1 MRKNAR
7 QPSLAERLVR
17 FLFSAV
23 SVLALAAG
31 EFVLRNPALTGGA
44 AAFLVVLGFVSANAL
59 WYQPE
64 AHSSVFFRTRPD
76 LVFKPTPRA
85 VLPGTAATTAKE
97 PAAKPVQQAATAA
110 PTGSASVPPV
120 SAAPDALQMAAKV
133 TDDML
138 PALSPKADIDVARTQ
153 LRLSVLGIYKG
164 PVDGF
169 SGPQTRAALER
180 WHALQQKAAA
190 RQPDA
195 ATRIAAPDSGQDA
208 VAKVIRIAVPSARPQ
223 PQPATAV
230 RDDAP
235 RPKPELAS
243 YRKTESAAPAKQ
255 PAVADNVSPQDIVRV
270 QAGLKA
276 FGNDQVPVNGRQGKA
291 TEAAIRDFQR
301 LFNMPVTGRIDA
313 TLIAKM
319 REIGLIG

>member
-1 MRKNAR
+1 MPDTSIVAAFDFDGTISTTD
-7 QPSLAERLVR
+7 SLRVFVR
-17 FLFSAV
+17 DTIGTPRFVAGA
-23 SVLALAAG
+23 VLAATSTTFFGLGWAATMA
-31 EFVLRNPALTGGA
+31 VGA
-44 AAFLVVLGFVSANAL
+44 AVFWALSEILVGRL
-59 WYQPE
+59 
-64 AHSSVFFRTRPD
+64 
-76 LVFKPTPRA
+76 RA

-153 LRLSVLGIYKG
+153 LRLSALGIYKG